1 MAKKE
6 KSNKTLL
13 PKDNWERTQGEL
25 GQTCNEKYAT
35 EMGNPEELSRSTAGL
50 ANYVR
55 KNKMKQS

>member
-6 KSNKTLL
+6 KSTKAVL
-13 PKDNWERTQGEL
+13 PKEQWERNQGEL
-25 GQTCNEKYAT
+25 GQSCNEKYAT

-55 KNKMKQS
+55 KNLMKQS